1 MKPIRILIALPT
13 TLALALLAPII
24 VRADEAADL
33 TAVKSV
39 VSLYKQSLE
48 SLDAAKAKDLFTTGS
63 AVFESGGVEGTFAHY
78 LEHHI
83 GPELAEF
90 AEFSFHDYK
99 IEVRLDPPLALT
111 TESYIYKI
119 VLKEDG
125 KVIEK
130 KGVATS
136 VLKKING
143 AWKIIQT
150 HTSSRALPKKG

>member
-1 MKPIRILIALPT
+1 MKPIRILITLPT
-13 TLALALLAPII
+13 ILALALFAPII

-39 VSLYKQSLE
+39 VGLYKQSLE
-48 SLDAAKAKDLFTTGS
+48 SLDAAQAKDLFTADS
-63 AVFESGGVEGTFAHY
+63 AVFESGGVEGTYAHY

-90 AEFSFHDYK
+90 AEFSFRDYK
-99 IEVRLDPPLALT
+99 IEVRLDPPFALT

-143 AWKIIQT
+143 EWKIMQT
-150 HTSSRALPKKG
+150 HTSSRNLPKKA